1 LFVDKRINT
10 KEVIFFTK
18 DLIEMLGLVKN
29 PNILRATNSNWIR
42 VQVIKIETLKRKI
55 RKKVKEKKN
64 I

>member
-1 LFVDKRINT
+1 
-10 KEVIFFTK
+10 
-18 DLIEMLGLVKN
+18 MLGLVKN